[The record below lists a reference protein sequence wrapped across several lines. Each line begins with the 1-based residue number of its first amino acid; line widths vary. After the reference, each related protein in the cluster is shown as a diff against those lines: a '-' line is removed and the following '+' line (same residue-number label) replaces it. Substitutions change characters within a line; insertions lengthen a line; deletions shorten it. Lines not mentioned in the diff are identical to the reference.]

1 MSYIEIECPLRRYEL
16 TQEEERLLDQF
27 AVAYAHCGYSPESV
41 YGQAMWCLA
50 NRRAV
55 LSSLPLPDRYQLA
68 ENPPTPTT
76 PDCGENAPNA
86 LAPNVTAPTLGPK

>member
-1 MSYIEIECPLRRYEL
+1 MIGAAERKAAERRRRRDAGFVLVQEWVHRTCSADLKRHAAKLRRL
-16 TQEEERLLDQF
+16 
-27 AVAYAHCGYSPESV
+27 H
-41 YGQAMWCLA
+41 
-50 NRRAV
+50 
-55 LSSLPLPDRYQLA
+55 QLA